1 LFKVRSFRFNCFHQI
16 TDALISFFSF
26 SRHGQ
31 MSTSI
36 FEAFDGRQEMVCH
49 FLAGAKLEPPPQSQR
64 QQNHGDP
71 HQQMQERQMMN
82 NPFQQPQNVM
92 PQGTHGIQP
101 LNSGM
106 DQNDDEMDV
115 FDDSNG
121 MGAVGGNDGEMM
133 MLDRR
138 AQRNPSILSFGGNGL
153 RHMSFTSEAASF
165 GRAMSGLSALSID
178 WENMDDFDINVDHS
192 SHINDDGAD
201 GASLNDGIPSTV
213 NAAPLMGAAG
223 RRRSSLRRSFVANP
237 DQGDAHVSFKV

>member
-1 LFKVRSFRFNCFHQI
+1 
-16 TDALISFFSF
+16 
-26 SRHGQ
+26 

-36 FEAFDGRQEMVCH
+36 FEAFDGRRQMVCQ
-49 FLAGAKLEPPPQSQR
+49 FLSGAKLEPPPER
-64 QQNHGDP
+64 QQNHEEP
-71 HQQMQERQMMN
+71 HQQMQQRQQMMN

-106 DQNDDEMDV
+106 DQNHGGMDF
-115 FDDSNG
+115 FDGSNG
-121 MGAVGGNDGEMM
+121 MGALGGNDGEMM
-133 MLDRR
+133 MGDRR
-138 AQRNPSILSFGGNGL
+138 AQRNASIISFGGNGL

-192 SHINDDGAD
+192 SHINSNGA
-201 GASLNDGIPSTV
+201 GGTSTNDGIPSTV